1 MSTSYKLTK
10 VVYQYTKVVANKF
23 SLKISNLFN
32 QCVVLEINNRETTVV
47 DVDAGAGKMGY
58 TTPSH
63 RLANREMR
71 RQNSRAL
78 KLRTICNVC
87 CGVEE

>member
-1 MSTSYKLTK
+1 MSTSYQLLK

-23 SLKISNLFN
+23 SLKMSNLFN

-47 DVDAGAGKMGY
+47 DIDAAAGKMDY

-63 RLANREMR
+63 ILANREMQ
-71 RQNSRAL
+71 RQNSRTL
-78 KLRTICNVC
+78 KL
-87 CGVEE
+87 